1 MSLRI
6 SYKVCSGPKKAQLAG
21 GGKAAERY
29 QMKKKSFSES
39 DCVVWEGRN
48 ELQGRKAKSQAD
60 NYKISG
66 G

>member
-1 MSLRI
+1 
-6 SYKVCSGPKKAQLAG
+6 
-21 GGKAAERY
+21 
-29 QMKKKSFSES
+29 MKRKSFSES